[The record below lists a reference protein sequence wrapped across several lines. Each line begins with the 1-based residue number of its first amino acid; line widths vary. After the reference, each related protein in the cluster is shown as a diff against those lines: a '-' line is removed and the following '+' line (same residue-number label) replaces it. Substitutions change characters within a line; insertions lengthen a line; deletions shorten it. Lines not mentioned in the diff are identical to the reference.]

1 MADLRRISA
10 AMKTKDDAF
19 FKRLGARIA
28 ADLLPVLA
36 ETLELS
42 LDEMLIGE
50 PAARPA
56 GKRGPASRLQQQID
70 AIGQLPKAKQKFVVE
85 MIDTVLAQHA
95 L

>member
-1 MADLRRISA
+1 MENITPVPRFPHDSHRGRASGP
-10 AMKTKDDAF
+10 
-19 FKRLGARIA
+19 GAGIR
-28 ADLLPVLA
+28 
-36 ETLELS
+36 S
-42 LDEMLIGE
+42 R